1 MSDTSELSSAPSD
14 IDDNVDSTP
23 ATTTQEL
30 TVQEV
35 RLQTPKHGRRGI
47 KRQAEE
53 GTTPAKR
60 AKRVTKAQVKCQEE
74 ATEEAAEE
82 ITQTIPRKRRKNQ
95 EGQDSSTTHAK
106 AKVRSEKEET
116 EDVKLTTNGTSK
128 ETKRQKT
135 KVETKVNI
143 EEQEEHGNDT
153 TGEKKFK
160 RKRKTKGEKEAE
172 AMPLAARTLGHKM
185 FIGAHVS
192 SAGVAIELLLSFNE
206 HSGNAFAL
214 FLKSQRKWANPPLQD
229 EHQTSFL
236 TNCKTHQ
243 YDQAKHALP
252 HGSYLVNLAHTEPAR
267 ATQAYGAFIDDLRRC
282 ERLGIQLYNFHPG
295 NTVSKPREEAIAHL
309 AGQLNKAHSETK
321 TVVTVLENMAAG
333 GNVLGSTF
341 EDLRDII
348 ALTSDKS
355 RVGVCLDTCHA
366 FAAGYDLRSP
376 AAFKATMQRFDDVV
390 GVRYLRALHL
400 NDSKAPFAS
409 HRDLHANIGTG
420 FLGLRAFHNVLNEP
434 RFHGLPMVLE
444 TPIEVRDAD
453 GNALRDDKGKERE
466 DKGIWA
472 AEIKMLEGLVGMDVE
487 SASFVEME
495 TRLARQGESERRR
508 LQEQVERRE
517 EERERKR
524 KRKGKEG
531 RGKGKARGKQKDMEE
546 TDSEEPSSEG

>member
-35 RLQTPKHGRRGI
+35 RIQTPKHRRRGM
-47 KRQAEE
+47 KRLAEE
-53 GTTPAKR
+53 GTTPGKTS
-60 AKRVTKAQVKCQEE
+60 KRVTKAQVKHQEE
-74 ATEEAAEE
+74 TTEEAAEE
-82 ITQTIPRKRRKNQ
+82 VTQTIPKKRRRNQ
-95 EGQDSSTTHAK
+95 EGQDSSTTHVQ
-106 AKVRSEKEET
+106 AKVRLEEKET
-116 EDVKLTTNGTSK
+116 KDVKPTTNGTSK

-135 KVETKVNI
+135 KVETSVNI
-143 EEQEEHGNDT
+143 EGQEEHGNDT
-153 TGEKKFK
+153 TGDKKVK
-160 RKRKTKGEKEAE
+160 RQRKTKEEKETE

-192 SAGVAIELLLSFNE
+192 SAGGVHNAIDNCL
-206 HSGNAFAL
+206 HIGGNAFAL

-229 EHQTSFL
+229 EHQTAFL
-236 TNCKTHQ
+236 SNCKIHQ

-267 ATQAYGAFIDDLRRC
+267 ATQAYDAFVDDLRRC

-309 AGQLNKAHSETK
+309 AGQLNKAHSETRS
-321 TVVTVLENMAAG
+321 VVTVLENMAAG

-376 AAFKATMQRFDDVV
+376 AAFEATMR
-390 GVRYLRALHL
+390 
-400 NDSKAPFAS
+400 
-409 HRDLHANIGTG
+409 
-420 FLGLRAFHNVLNEP
+420 
-434 RFHGLPMVLE
+434 
-444 TPIEVRDAD
+444 
-453 GNALRDDKGKERE
+453 
-466 DKGIWA
+466 
-472 AEIKMLEGLVGMDVE
+472 
-487 SASFVEME
+487 
-495 TRLARQGESERRR
+495 
-508 LQEQVERRE
+508 
-517 EERERKR
+517 
-524 KRKGKEG
+524 
-531 RGKGKARGKQKDMEE
+531 
-546 TDSEEPSSEG
+546 